1 MSKISNII
9 KNKKRVL
16 NIYLTAGY
24 PQLNDT
30 IEIVQELENAGVDL
44 VEVGMPFTDPLTDG
58 PTIQESSKI
67 AIENGITIN
76 LIFNQIQEIQKT
88 VKIPILLMGYYNQV
102 LTYGEQKF
110 FENAK
115 KSGVDGFIIPDL
127 PVEVYEEQYKTSLE
141 KLGLDMI
148 FLITPQTENKRIL
161 KIDKTCSGFLYMVSS
176 YALTGSNQEISQSQ
190 IEYFERINKL
200 TIQNPKL
207 IGFGIFDKNSFDL
220 ACQYAD
226 GAIIGST
233 FIKALGNS
241 KKIKETVHQFVK
253 NIRL

>member
-9 KNKKRVL
+9 RNKKRVL

-30 IEIVQELENAGVDL
+30 IEIVQELENAGIDL
-44 VEVGMPFTDPLTDG
+44 VEIGMPFTDPLADG

-67 AIENGITIN
+67 AIENGITID
-76 LIFNQIQEIQKT
+76 LIFKQIQEIQKT

-115 KSGVDGFIIPDL
+115 ESGINGFIIPDL
-127 PVEVYEEQYKTSLE
+127 PIEVYTEQYKNILKRLE
-141 KLGLDMI
+141 LDMV
-148 FLITPQTENKRIL
+148 FLITPQTENERIL
-161 KIDKTCSGFLYMVSS
+161 KIDAACSGFLYMVSS
-176 YALTGSNQEISQSQ
+176 YALTGNNQEISQSQ
-190 IEYFERINKL
+190 IEYFERVQKLGIN
-200 TIQNPKL
+200 NPKL
-207 IGFGIFDKNSFDL
+207 IGFGISDKNSFDL

-226 GAIIGST
+226 GAIIGSA
-233 FIKALGNS
+233 FIKALKNS
-241 KKIKETVHQFVK
+241 TDLKETVHQFVK
-253 NIRL
+253 NIRS